1 MAVFTLT
8 DAVIWVHDQDVTGNS
23 NKATLKTSVDDL
35 DATVFGGGGFKARV
49 GGLRD
54 VELAVEGYADTGA
67 GPDAAAFAALGVS
80 DRAHT
85 VAPTSA
91 AGSVAYL
98 FQAGEFGY
106 ETFGGVGEVAPFTL
120 TAKATN
126 KVGVARG
133 QVAKA
138 KGVVSA
144 TGALGSGLNLGAGG
158 AGKYLYATLHAFAV
172 GTTVTVIIQ
181 SDTTSGFAAPTTRA
195 TIGPITTAG
204 GTFMTRVDASAIT
217 DTWWRFN
224 VSAITGSFTLGGAL
238 AIQ

>member
-1 MAVFTLT
+1 MGIFTLT
-8 DAVIWVHDQDVTGNS
+8 DAVIWVHDQDVTGSS
-23 NKATLKTSVDDL
+23 NKLALKTTVEDKDV
-35 DATVFGGGGFKARV
+35 TVFGGGGYKARA

-54 VELAVEGYADTGA
+54 VELAVDGYADSAA
-67 GPDAAAFAALGVS
+67 GPDAAAFAALGVA

-85 VAPTSA
+85 VAATST

-98 FQAGEFGY
+98 FQAGEFSY
-106 ETFGGVGEVAPFTL
+106 EQLAAVGDVAPFTFDS
-120 TAKATN
+120 KGTN

-133 QVAKA
+133 QLAKA

-144 TGALGSGLNLGAGG
+144 TGVLGSGLQLGAGG
-158 AGKYLYATLHAFAV
+158 AGKFLYATLHAFAV

-204 GTFMTRVDASAIT
+204 GTFLTRVDASAIT
-217 DTWWRFN
+217 DTWWRMN